1 MKISNYLL
9 FNFGLDKWQTMWGK
23 ARQWEVYRQR
33 LNLCM
38 EKRILFWNS
47 RKIKVGRNW
56 GSWFFCLLVIFIGF
70 SLKFWVL
77 VAIWWFLLECWKIN
91 IGYLNLLKIILIGF
105 YVSGGARG
113 LVPVWAWASW
123 VLVVVMAIGVS
134 IMWISNLWVQFF
146 RERRGK
152 LEEKIR

>member
-1 MKISNYLL
+1 MI
-9 FNFGLDKWQTMWGK
+9 
-23 ARQWEVYRQR
+23 V
-33 LNLCM
+33 
-38 EKRILFWNS
+38 
-47 RKIKVGRNW
+47 
-56 GSWFFCLLVIFIGF
+56 
-70 SLKFWVL
+70 
-77 VAIWWFLLECWKIN
+77 
-91 IGYLNLLKIILIGF
+91 F

>member
-1 MKISNYLL
+1 M
-9 FNFGLDKWQTMWGK
+9 
-23 ARQWEVYRQR
+23 
-33 LNLCM
+33 
-38 EKRILFWNS
+38 
-47 RKIKVGRNW
+47 
-56 GSWFFCLLVIFIGF
+56 
-70 SLKFWVL
+70 
-77 VAIWWFLLECWKIN
+77 
-91 IGYLNLLKIILIGF
+91 F